1 MILEFIYL
9 SDSDFKVFAFVTGI
23 FGVFLTALYSSRLL
37 ITVFHGENNSDE
49 KVFAHIHESPMI
61 MVIPLIILAF
71 FSIFFGMIFHNFF
84 AGSLLESIWSK
95 FMFIDSETNQAYSYG
110 NVPKLMKKLP
120 LIMILFKYNYSIFI
134 LF

>member
-1 MILEFIYL
+1 M
-9 SDSDFKVFAFVTGI
+9 
-23 FGVFLTALYSSRLL
+23 L
-37 ITVFHGENNSDE
+37 ITVFHRENNSDE
-49 KVFAHIHESPMI
+49 KVYAHIHESPMI

-110 NVPKLMKKLP
+110 NVPKLIKKLP

>member
-9 SDSDFKVFAFVTGI
+9 SDSDFKIFSFVTGI

-49 KVFAHIHESPMI
+49 KVYAHIHESPMI

-95 FMFIDSETNQAYSYG
+95 YY
-110 NVPKLMKKLP
+110 V
-120 LIMILFKYNYSIFI
+120 Y
-134 LF
+134 

>member
-1 MILEFIYL
+1 
-9 SDSDFKVFAFVTGI
+9 
-23 FGVFLTALYSSRLL
+23 
-37 ITVFHGENNSDE
+37 
-49 KVFAHIHESPMI
+49 MI

-84 AGSLLESIWSK
+84 AGSLLESIWSNI
-95 FMFIDSETNQAYSYG
+95 MFIDSEANQSYSYG